1 MPAPCVG
8 VAFYIL
14 VLYHAY
20 VYAANTINAGT
31 IKGYYKHDP
40 IYATLIIIFMLLA
53 SEFFVAINTA
63 CATILSVGTMDM
75 CTESVTDSYKKKMA
89 WCIKTMKWLLK
100 H

>member
-40 IYATLIIIFMLLA
+40 IYATLHDNYLHVLA
-53 SEFFVAINTA
+53 SEFLVAINTA

-75 CTESVTDSYKKKMA
+75 CTESVTDSYKKNGVSRP
-89 WCIKTMKWLLK
+89 
-100 H
+100 